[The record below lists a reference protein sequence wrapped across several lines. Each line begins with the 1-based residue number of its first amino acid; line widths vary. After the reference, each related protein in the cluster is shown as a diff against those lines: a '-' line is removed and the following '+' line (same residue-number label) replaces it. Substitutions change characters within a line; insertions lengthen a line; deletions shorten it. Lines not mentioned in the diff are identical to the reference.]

1 MTARSNASQDL
12 TVVVYAKPIVRRPAG
27 PARSRSR
34 CGRSSRLG
42 RWGAFERR
50 AAVLDVSYEQAEG
63 GVRPL
68 HTLPQSAR
76 HDCEAP
82 TATATETTAAV
93 SAPITTGV
101 VPAAALR
108 EDKQRG
114 LF

>member
-1 MTARSNASQDL
+1 MTQRSHASQDL
-12 TVVVYAKPIVRRPAG
+12 TVVVYAKPLVRRIC
-27 PARSRSR
+27 RSCQKPITLRKVVTT
-34 CGRSSRLG
+34 G

-50 AAVLDVSYEQAEG
+50 AAVLDVSYEPAEG

-82 TATATETTAAV
+82 TAPASETIAAV
-93 SAPITTGV
+93 SAPITTGT
-101 VPAAALR
+101 VPAATLH